1 MGKFKRTE
9 GPPAY
14 GEGYHKRM
22 MVMIRIV
29 EQGPEVI
36 HKEIADLWAEIML
49 RTDCL
54 VEYEIAQVE
63 DEIQRNKRR
72 EAGNE

>member
-22 MVMIRIV
+22 MVMIRLR
-29 EQGPEVI
+29 EQGAAVI
-36 HKEIADLWAEIML
+36 HKEIQELWAEILL

-54 VEYEIAQVE
+54 VEHEIAQAQ
-63 DEIQRNKRR
+63 DEINRNNLKKGRK
-72 EAGNE
+72 

>member
-1 MGKFKRTE
+1 MGKFERTE
-9 GPPAY
+9 GPPVY

-22 MVMIRIV
+22 IVMIRIE

-36 HKEIADLWAEIML
+36 HREIQELWAEIQL

-54 VEYEIAQVE
+54 TEHEIAQVQ
-63 DEIQRNKRR
+63 DGIYKNKHKGGRK
-72 EAGNE
+72 

>member
-9 GPPAY
+9 GPPAC
-14 GEGYHKRM
+14 GEAYHKRM
-22 MVMIRIV
+22 MVMIRLRD
-29 EQGPEVI
+29 QGAEVI

-54 VEYEIAQVE
+54 VEHEIAQAQ
-63 DEIQRNKRR
+63 DEINKNNRKR
-72 EAGNE
+72 GRK

>member
-1 MGKFKRTE
+1 MGKFKRIE

-22 MVMIRIV
+22 MVMIRME

-36 HKEIADLWAEIML
+36 HWEIQELWAEIQL

-54 VEYEIAQVE
+54 TEYEIAQVQ
-63 DEIQRNKRR
+63 DGIQKYKHKGGRK
-72 EAGNE
+72 

>member
-22 MVMIRIV
+22 MVMIRLRD
-29 EQGPEVI
+29 QGAEVI
-36 HKEIADLWAEIML
+36 HNEIVDLWAEIVL

-54 VEYEIAQVE
+54 VEHEISQVQ
-63 DEIQRNKRR
+63 DEINRNNRKRGR
-72 EAGNE
+72 K

>member
-9 GPPAY
+9 GPPSY

-22 MVMIRIV
+22 LVMIRME

-36 HKEIADLWAEIML
+36 HREIQDLWAEIQL

-54 VEYEIAQVE
+54 TEHEIAQAQ
-63 DEIQRNKRR
+63 DEIYKNKHKGGRK
-72 EAGNE
+72 

>member
-22 MVMIRIV
+22 IVMIRME
-29 EQGPEVI
+29 EQGSEVI
-36 HKEIADLWAEIML
+36 HREIQDLWAEILM

-54 VEYEIAQVE
+54 VEHDIVQAQ
-63 DEIQRNKRR
+63 DEICRNEHPGGRK
-72 EAGNE
+72 

>member
-9 GPPAY
+9 GPPAC

-22 MVMIRIV
+22 MVMIRLR
-29 EQGPEVI
+29 EQGAAVI
-36 HKEIADLWAEIML
+36 HKEIQELWADLLL

-54 VEYEIAQVE
+54 VEHEIAQAQN
-63 DEIQRNKRR
+63 EIKRNNRKRGR
-72 EAGNE
+72 K

>member
-22 MVMIRIV
+22 MVMIRLRDK
-29 EQGPEVI
+29 GAEVI
-36 HKEIADLWAEIML
+36 HKEIAELWAEIML

-54 VEYEIAQVE
+54 VEHEIAQVQ
-63 DEIQRNKRR
+63 DEINKKNRKR
-72 EAGNE
+72 GRK

>member
-14 GEGYHKRM
+14 GEGYHERM
-22 MVMIRIV
+22 LVMIRIE

-36 HKEIADLWAEIML
+36 HKEIADLWSEIML

-54 VEYEIAQVE
+54 VEHEIAQVQ
-63 DEIQRNKRR
+63 DEINKKNRKR
-72 EAGNE
+72 GRK

>member
-9 GPPAY
+9 GLPAY

-22 MVMIRIV
+22 MVMIRLQD
-29 EQGPEVI
+29 QGAEVI
-36 HKEIADLWAEIML
+36 HKEIADLWSEIIL

-54 VEYEIAQVE
+54 AEHEIAQAQ
-63 DEIQRNKRR
+63 DEINRNNRKRGR
-72 EAGNE
+72 K

>member
-1 MGKFKRTE
+1 MGRFKRTE

-22 MVMIRIV
+22 MVLIRLQD
-29 EQGPEVI
+29 QGAEII
-36 HKEIADLWAEIML
+36 HKEIANLWAEIQL

-54 VEYEIAQVE
+54 VEHEIAQAQ
-63 DEIQRNKRR
+63 DEINRNKHKVGRK
-72 EAGNE
+72 

>member
-22 MVMIRIV
+22 MVMIRLQ
-29 EQGPEVI
+29 EQGAAVI
-36 HKEIADLWAEIML
+36 QREIQELWAEIQL

-54 VEYEIAQVE
+54 VEYEIAQVQ
-63 DEIQRNKRR
+63 DEIYKNNHQEDQK
-72 EAGNE
+72 

>member
-22 MVMIRIV
+22 MVMIRIE

-36 HKEIADLWAEIML
+36 HKEIAELWSEIML

-54 VEYEIAQVE
+54 VEHEIAQAQ
-63 DEIQRNKRR
+63 DEIAKNNHKGGRK
-72 EAGNE
+72 

>member
-1 MGKFKRTE
+1 MGKFKRIE

-22 MVMIRIV
+22 MVMIRIE

-36 HKEIADLWAEIML
+36 HREIQDLWAEIVL

-54 VEYEIAQVE
+54 TEHEIAQAQ
-63 DEIQRNKRR
+63 DEICRNEHQGGRK
-72 EAGNE
+72 

>member
-1 MGKFKRTE
+1 MGRFKRTE

-22 MVMIRIV
+22 MVMIRLRD
-29 EQGPEVI
+29 QGAAVI
-36 HKEIADLWAEIML
+36 QREIQALWEEIQL

-54 VEYEIAQVE
+54 VEYEIAQV
-63 DEIQRNKRR
+63 QNK
-72 EAGNE
+72 GGKK

>member
-22 MVMIRIV
+22 MVMIRLQD
-29 EQGPEVI
+29 QGAAVI
-36 HKEIADLWAEIML
+36 HREIQELWAEIVL

-54 VEYEIAQVE
+54 TEHEIAQAQ
-63 DEIQRNKRR
+63 DEISKNNHKGGRK
-72 EAGNE
+72 

>member
-22 MVMIRIV
+22 MVMIRLRD
-29 EQGPEVI
+29 QGVEVI
-36 HKEIADLWAEIML
+36 HKEIAELWAEIML

-54 VEYEIAQVE
+54 VEHEIAQAQ
-63 DEIQRNKRR
+63 DEITKNNRKRGR
-72 EAGNE
+72 K

>member
-22 MVMIRIV
+22 MVMIRLQD
-29 EQGPEVI
+29 QGAAVI
-36 HKEIADLWAEIML
+36 HREIQELWAEIVL

-63 DEIQRNKRR
+63 DDIQRNKRR

>member
-22 MVMIRIV
+22 MVMIRLQN
-29 EQGPEVI
+29 QGAAVI
-36 HKEIADLWAEIML
+36 QREIQDLWSEIML

-54 VEYEIAQVE
+54 VEHEIAQVQ
-63 DEIQRNKRR
+63 DDINKDNRKGDR
-72 EAGNE
+72 K

>member
-9 GPPAY
+9 GPPAH

-22 MVMIRIV
+22 MVMIRLR
-29 EQGPEVI
+29 EQGAEVI
-36 HKEIADLWAEIML
+36 HKEIAELWSEIVL

-54 VEYEIAQVE
+54 VENEIAQAQ
-63 DEIQRNKRR
+63 DEINKHNRKR
-72 EAGNE
+72 GPK

>member
-1 MGKFKRTE
+1 MMGIFKRTE

-22 MVMIRIV
+22 MVMIRLR
-29 EQGPEVI
+29 EQDAEVI
-36 HKEIADLWAEIML
+36 KKEIADLWAEIIL

-54 VEYEIAQVE
+54 VEHEITQVQ
-63 DEIQRNKRR
+63 DETQKTRHGVKRK
-72 EAGNE
+72 

>member
-9 GPPAY
+9 GPPTY

-22 MVMIRIV
+22 MVMIRIE

-36 HKEIADLWAEIML
+36 HKEIAELWSEIML

-54 VEYEIAQVE
+54 VEHEIAQAQ
-63 DEIQRNKRR
+63 DEIAKNKHKGGR
-72 EAGNE
+72 E

>member
-14 GEGYHKRM
+14 GEEYHKRM
-22 MVMIRIV
+22 MVMIRLR
-29 EQGPEVI
+29 EHGAEVI

-54 VEYEIAQVE
+54 VEHEITQAQDVINME
-63 DEIQRNKRR
+63 
-72 EAGNE
+72 